1 METKKIFSEL
11 NSSLGFLFLV
21 FGTVGITM
29 LTMPVWFDFSLIK
42 NISNLY
48 LLVLHIVLVLLFAV
62 IAYIVW
68 MTIFIIYIKLFVKKD
83 AVVD

>member
-21 FGTVGITM
+21 FGTVGIAM
-29 LTMPVWFDFSLIK
+29 FTMPVWFDFSLIK

-48 LLVLHIVLVLLFAV
+48 LLVLIIILVLLFAV
-62 IAYIVW
+62 IVYAVW
-68 MTIFIIYIKLFVKKD
+68 IAILTICIKLFVKKE
-83 AVVD
+83 VVFD

>member
-29 LTMPVWFDFSLIK
+29 FTMPVWFDFSLIK

-48 LLVLHIVLVLLFAV
+48 LLVLIIVLESLFAI
-62 IAYIVW
+62 IAYAVW
-68 MTIFIIYIKLFVKKD
+68 MTIFIICIKLFVKKD
-83 AVVD
+83 AVFD